1 MDPLLL
7 AIIPLAIIPN
17 NSQVDLYIAMFG
29 SSRSQMSPS
38 KAFVSIGRLP
48 RLIDPQQPPSKK
60 QPFSAIM
67 NQPFTHTVD
76 DCSLK
81 FASERC

>member
-1 MDPLLL
+1 
-7 AIIPLAIIPN
+7 
-17 NSQVDLYIAMFG
+17 
-29 SSRSQMSPS
+29 MSPS
-38 KAFVSIGRLP
+38 KAVVSIGRLP

-76 DCSLK
+76 NCSLK